1 MERRST
7 YQARGPAGMTPQ
19 AAARRVRIIRLV
31 VALCAAALV
40 AVLCIL
46 QVATPP
52 SQVEPWYPADGS
64 LNRELVM
71 VLCALAVTAWGYSVR
86 LRCSSTATM
95 RCLLAVAVLL
105 FFWLALTLA
114 KWNVESSL
122 AGSIM
127 WYLFY
132 LPMLAVPTFV
142 LFSIIPQTRWGS
154 SPRARWAQVACFAV
168 DGVLLVL
175 VLTNN
180 LHHAVFEFDLS
191 DPAWSS
197 AYTYAPAYAVVYAWI
212 IVQYLGFLVI
222 AFVNARRDLRKTL
235 AVLGLL
241 FAVGAAHS
249 IFYALGASFSLN
261 LTAMQSLLVM
271 IGLECALDLGILP
284 SYARYGA
291 LFETVPY
298 DVRVLDGK
306 GRVCAQSDA
315 ARPLPEHLAMRAV
328 HVAEHSDGP
337 VTLHLS
343 KIPRSSYTVYA
354 VLGGYALAR
363 KDVSSLVEQRAQL
376 ERQRAQLKRR
386 NRALSHQSE
395 LERTLARQREE
406 AQIANDIA
414 ETLAEKVARIDS
426 LLDALPDDPAQARGQ
441 LSQAKLLVSWCKQQG
456 ALALGSKQGSNVPPE
471 SLRLGL
477 GQIASDMRGVG
488 IECGTLVDVARPVSA
503 HAASAVYDCLYD
515 LADVACG
522 LDDAV
527 VMLYVQQ
534 APTSGD
540 VRVRGV
546 LQCAD
551 TCAEALGEA
560 CRSLE
565 SPHGA
570 GQLPTLSLEDAA
582 ARVELLVREEAGS

>member
-1 MERRST
+1 
-7 YQARGPAGMTPQ
+7 
-19 AAARRVRIIRLV
+19 
-31 VALCAAALV
+31 
-40 AVLCIL
+40 
-46 QVATPP
+46 
-52 SQVEPWYPADGS
+52 
-64 LNRELVM
+64 
-71 VLCALAVTAWGYSVR
+71 
-86 LRCSSTATM
+86 
-95 RCLLAVAVLL
+95 
-105 FFWLALTLA
+105 
-114 KWNVESSL
+114 
-122 AGSIM
+122 
-127 WYLFY
+127 
-132 LPMLAVPTFV
+132 
-142 LFSIIPQTRWGS
+142 
-154 SPRARWAQVACFAV
+154 
-168 DGVLLVL
+168 
-175 VLTNN
+175 
-180 LHHAVFEFDLS
+180 
-191 DPAWSS
+191 
-197 AYTYAPAYAVVYAWI
+197 
-212 IVQYLGFLVI
+212 
-222 AFVNARRDLRKTL
+222 
-235 AVLGLL
+235 
-241 FAVGAAHS
+241 
-249 IFYALGASFSLN
+249 FSLN

-271 IGLECALDLGILP
+271 IGLECALELGILP

-306 GRVCAQSDA
+306 GRVCAQSNA
-315 ARPLPEHLAMRAV
+315 AKPLPEHLATRAV

-337 VTLHLS
+337 VTLHFS
-343 KIPRSSYTVYA
+343 KMPRSSYTVYA

-406 AQIANDIA
+406 AQIADDIT

-426 LLDALPDDPAQARGQ
+426 LLDALPDDPAHARGQ

-456 ALALGSKQGSNVPPE
+456 ALTLGSKQGSNVPPE

-477 GQIASDMRGVG
+477 GQIVSDMRGVG
-488 IECGTLVDVARPVSA
+488 IECGALVDVARPVSA

-515 LADVACG
+515 LADAACG

-534 APTSGD
+534 VPTSGD

-546 LQCAD
+546 LQCVDA
-551 TCAEALGEA
+551 CAEALGDA

-570 GQLPTLSLEDAA
+570 GQSPSVSLEDSTV
-582 ARVELLVREEAGS
+582 RVELLVREEAGS